1 MLCHMYM
8 LCIMYM
14 LHVCLMYMHMFMYS
28 YRVHNVGLLYM
39 LCYVTC
45 TCSCIPIEYIIHVML
60 CHMYIF
66 MYSYRVHNVGLL
78 VLFMHDIGDV
88 TLELSKTILYFKTR
102 NGVDHKLPEVLANC
116 SFVIFVLEW

>member
-1 MLCHMYM
+1 MNM
-8 LCIMYM
+8 
-14 LHVCLMYMHMFMYS
+14 
-28 YRVHNVGLLYM
+28 
-39 LCYVTC
+39 YVTC
-45 TCSCIPIEYIIHVML
+45 TCSCFSIEYIRL
-60 CHMYIF
+60 DYYTCHMYMF
-66 MYSYRVHNVGLL
+66 MYSYRLHNLGLL

>member
-1 MLCHMYM
+1 MYM
-8 LCIMYM
+8 Y
-14 LHVCLMYMHMFMYS
+14 MYS

-39 LCYVTC
+39 Y
-45 TCSCIPIEYIIHVML
+45 ML
-60 CHMYIF
+60 CHMYMF